1 MNNTQAYICKSCW
14 VNLGSFHEF
23 YTAVAAN
30 YDSDSR
36 GCLTEEKYQI
46 PNTSD
51 LIVYDEE
58 NSREDEDMIKVEVVN
73 DIEGYTETEW
83 LEEEKEALKEESQQ
97 KVVQKI
103 RNLAMPR
110 LARGPPVV
118 LDSADDQRIRETANM
133 FCDVCREPLDSLRDA
148 KSHFKQTHATEG
160 YIICCDRKFKQRCRL
175 VEHVNTHFNF
185 SYTCPICCKT
195 FDSKSYLTKH
205 LALHDSNK
213 QYVRN

>member
-1 MNNTQAYICKSCW
+1 MNNTQAYLCKSCW
-14 VNLGSFHEF
+14 ANLGSFHEF
-23 YTAVAAN
+23 YLAVAAN
-30 YDSDSR
+30 YDSTANSP
-36 GCLTEEKYQI
+36 EEKYQI

-58 NSREDEDMIKVEVVN
+58 NSREDDMIKVEIVN
-73 DIEGYTETEW
+73 DTEGYTETEW
-83 LEEEKEALKEESQQ
+83 LEEEKEAFKEESQQ
-97 KVVQKI
+97 KVQKI
-103 RNLAMPR
+103 RNLVMPR
-110 LARGPPVV
+110 MARGPPAV

-148 KSHFKQTHATEG
+148 KSHFKLTHATEG
-160 YIICCDRKFKQRCRL
+160 YIICCERKFKQRCRL

-185 SYTCPICCKT
+185 SYTCAICAKT

-213 QYVRN
+213 TYVSNTD